1 VLDTTTEAGGRA
13 ERRLR
18 EEEIAWMTTVRPD
31 GQPQSVPVWFLWE
44 GETFLVYSQPKR
56 RQGQKLR
63 NIERN
68 LRVGLN
74 LNSNAQGGDVVR
86 VEGTAEIVE
95 DAPPATE
102 VPEYVEKYRE
112 SIARIGFDPD
122 GFARAYSVAIRV
134 TPTRWQVW

>member
-18 EEEIAWMTTVRPD
+18 EEQIIWMTTVRSD
-31 GQPQSVPVWFLWE
+31 GQPQSVPVWFFRD
-44 GETFLVYSQPKR
+44 GEKFLVYSQPGR
-56 RQGQKLR
+56 QKLR

-68 LRVGLN
+68 PQVDLN

-86 VEGTAEIVE
+86 VEGTAKIVE

-102 VPEYVEKYRE
+102 VPEYVEKYRDA
-112 SIARIGFDPD
+112 IARIGFDPD

-134 TPTRWQVW
+134 TPARWQVW